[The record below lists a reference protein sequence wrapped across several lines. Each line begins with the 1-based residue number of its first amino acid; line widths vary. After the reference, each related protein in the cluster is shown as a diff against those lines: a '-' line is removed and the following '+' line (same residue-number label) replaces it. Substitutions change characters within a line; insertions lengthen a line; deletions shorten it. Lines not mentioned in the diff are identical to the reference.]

1 MSIPERWLVVR
12 AATPATGDEHDLRVE
27 ALIELG
33 GRSVWEEDG
42 WSVTHLPLAAD
53 DDPDARAEEVEA
65 RLREVVGDPGLLVQV
80 SIQEHRDWE
89 ELWKVGLEP
98 RRIADRIVVTPS
110 WKTPEVRPGDLVITV
125 DPKMAFGNAEHGTTR
140 GCIRILADRVCE
152 GDRLLDIGA
161 GSAILSIAGALL
173 GAASAHAVEG
183 DPLAIETAREN
194 AVMNGVGERVT
205 VEERF
210 VTSDDVAAY
219 GEHDGVIANIEAG
232 LLRPL
237 FPGLRAATRPGGWL
251 LLSGILD
258 HEWEDVRDDMVADGF
273 DFETVDADREWRSI
287 LFSRPV

>member
-12 AATPATGDEHDLRVE
+12 VATPPDEDGQALLVE
-27 ALIELG
+27 ALLDLG
-33 GRSVWEEDG
+33 GRAVWEEG
-42 WSVTHLPLAAD
+42 PWSVTHLDAESVDEEAVEGRLQTALRA
-53 DDPDARAEEVEA
+53 PD
-65 RLREVVGDPGLLVQV
+65 LLVQTAL
-80 SIQEHRDWE
+80 QEHRDWE

-98 RRIADRIVVTPS
+98 RRITDRLVVTPS
-110 WKTPEVRPGDLVITV
+110 WKTPDTREGDLVVTV

-140 GCIRILADRVCE
+140 GCMRILDGLVND

-161 GSAILSIAGALL
+161 GSAILSIVGALL
-173 GAASAHAVEG
+173 GASSAHAVEG

-194 AVMNGVGERVT
+194 AEMNGVGDRVT

-210 VTSDDVAAY
+210 VTSDGVAAY

-237 FPGLRAATRPGGWL
+237 FPGLVAATRPGGWL

-258 HEWEDVRDDMVADGF
+258 HEAEAVREEVVALGMVARS
-273 DFETVDADREWRSI
+273 VDADGEWRSL
-287 LFSRPV
+287 LFTRPR